1 MPREINPMRRE
12 INLFDPALRP
22 SDPVLPAR
30 QFGAALGV
38 ALLVLVAAAV
48 WQRMEA
54 SAAVQANLEAEAR
67 VRTLEMQI
75 KKLGEAVAARKPS
88 PELEARI
95 NEREALRGTR
105 GEALARIRADS
116 GTGTGGHARFLK
128 ALARQAVP
136 GVWLTGVTLGS
147 GGHEVEI
154 RGRTLDPELVSDYLR
169 NLGREDAFR
178 GQAFNRLE
186 FEQPKVAA
194 FGAGSATAA
203 RYVEFTVA
211 TSAAGTAGTQP

>member
-1 MPREINPMRRE
+1 MRHE

-22 SDPVLPAR
+22 SNPVLPAR
-30 QFGAALGV
+30 QFGPALGV

-54 SAAVQANLEAEAR
+54 SAATTANLEAEAR
-67 VRTLEMQI
+67 VRALQVRI

-95 NEREALRGTR
+95 AEREALRGLR

-128 ALARQAVP
+128 ALARQAVS
-136 GVWLTGVTLGS
+136 GVWLTGVTFAS

-178 GQAFNRLE
+178 GLAFNRLE
-186 FEQPKVAA
+186 FEQPKAA
-194 FGAGSATAA
+194 APGAGSATAA

-211 TSAAGTAGTQP
+211 TSAVGAAGAQP